1 MRICDCT
8 GRWSPLI
15 DKDYGVPLGLA
26 VENGNGTFKREW
38 SKATIYFDCRK
49 NDSARFVFKSD
60 DGSSD
65 GSTPLME
72 VFPMLIWSSNK
83 TDNALLAFAE
93 AEENDEKGSAMAAGA
108 AALPACAA
116 GFKPN
121 PRGPGYWT
129 APTVSD
135 PPVCNASG
143 VPSPPCHLENTM
155 DKCAARCKSVSDCVV
170 FEVGGGQYG
179 TANSVSSQAIRKSL
193 VTFLAIPTG
202 FACVS
207 RRVTSGT
214 ARWTRW
220 LSLRFQTVE

>member
-1 MRICDCT
+1 M
-8 GRWSPLI
+8 
-15 DKDYGVPLGLA
+15 
-26 VENGNGTFKREW
+26 ENGNGTFKREW